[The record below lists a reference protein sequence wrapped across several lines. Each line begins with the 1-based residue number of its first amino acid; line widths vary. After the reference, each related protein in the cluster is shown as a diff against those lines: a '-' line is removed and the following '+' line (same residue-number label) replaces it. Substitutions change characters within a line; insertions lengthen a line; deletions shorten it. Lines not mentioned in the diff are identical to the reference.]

1 MNKTTALL
9 PLTTK
14 SLIAMHRSKVFPA
27 AQTMSRMLCASALC
41 TSALCTSALCASV
54 LSASAVVAQDSAK
67 IAVKKLGDPVART
80 NEPVSAI
87 TSIRALS
94 NGSVLVNDYPD
105 RRIVMF
111 DAQLKQ
117 VKIIADTLGTA
128 IPYGQRQLG
137 LMAYQGDSSIIVDPA
152 TLALLVLTPQG
163 QVARVMSAPRPQDIF
178 TLATATL
185 GANAF
190 DTEGRLIYRGGAS
203 FGTRGI
209 GGFGGGGN
217 TNGGRGGSQRQG
229 IGGRGGFGGRGG
241 EDFPGG
247 RPAGPTGPSAFGGNT
262 GLNSEADSL
271 PILRANF
278 DTRKT
283 DTVTFVRVP
292 KNEFATQPTPEGGT
306 RVVTKLNPLPQAD
319 DWALLSDGTVAVVR
333 VLDYHVDWYTPD
345 GKHVASPKLPFAWK
359 QLTDD
364 DKLKMIDSLKAAA
377 DIYTKQMQAMTANSG
392 GSFRIAFEPI
402 APEKL
407 PDFYPPIR
415 QGSTFADAD
424 GNLWVLPATSALS
437 ANDMIAAASSGRG
450 GRGAGGFGGGNAR
463 GGGAVAA
470 GGAGSAGSTTG
481 AAGGRAGR
489 GQGGADGGAGSTPGA
504 RGPGLEALLP
514 PPSTVSLNYDVVNRQ
529 GEIAERIQL
538 PPGRTIVG
546 FGPNGAIYLSVRDGR
561 KMFIERYNRP

>member
-41 TSALCTSALCASV
+41 ASALSA
-54 LSASAVVAQDSAK
+54 SASAVVAQDSVK
-67 IAVKKLGDPVART
+67 IAVKKLGDPIART

-105 RRIVMF
+105 RRMVMF

-117 VKIIADTLGTA
+117 VKVISDTLGTA
-128 IPYGQRQLG
+128 IPYGQRQPG
-137 LMAYQGDSSIIVDPA
+137 LMAFEGDSSIIVDPA

-203 FGTRGI
+203 FGSRGI

-217 TNGGRGGSQRQG
+217 TNGGRGGAQQQG
-229 IGGRGGFGGRGG
+229 RGGRGGFGGGGG

-262 GLNSEADSL
+262 GLNSQADSL

-292 KNEFATQPTPEGGT
+292 KNEFTTQPTPEGGT

-364 DKLKMIDSLKAAA
+364 DKVKMVDSLKAAA

-392 GSFRIAFEPI
+392 GSFRIAFEPV

-437 ANDMIAAASSGRG
+437 ANDMISAVAGGRG
-450 GRGAGGFGGGNAR
+450 GRGGGGGGNAR
-463 GGGAVAA
+463 GGAGAADAA
-470 GGAGSAGSTTG
+470 G
-481 AAGGRAGR
+481 AAGAAATAAGRAGR
-489 GQGGADGGAGSTPGA
+489 GQGGADGGAGGAGGA

-529 GEIAERIQL
+529 GEITERIQL